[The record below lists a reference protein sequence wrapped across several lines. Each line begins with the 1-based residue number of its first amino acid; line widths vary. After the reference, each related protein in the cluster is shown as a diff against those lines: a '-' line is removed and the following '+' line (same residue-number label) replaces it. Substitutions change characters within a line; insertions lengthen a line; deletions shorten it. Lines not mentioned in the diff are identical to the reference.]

1 MDTSIDKDVSEYVF
15 NRKLCDKYQNIMV
28 TGATGMLGA
37 YAVEFF
43 CELSRQHGLNKQIVA
58 MVRKSS
64 PYLVA
69 LESHY
74 ADCLRVCYYEDITT
88 VLLSSQNWLV
98 VHAASPASPDQFEND
113 PFGLV
118 ATNIMMTLQVAEALR
133 VAGGHL
139 VYFSSGEVYGP
150 NPKIP
155 TSESDSSGFD
165 HLGPRGS
172 YPESKRSGELILQAF
187 SSEYGFGA
195 TCLRIYHTFG
205 PGIAINQ
212 SRIFS
217 TVINSLVNQTPI
229 VLRTA
234 GEARRSFLYSLD
246 LLNAVLICAESTGFK
261 VANIAG
267 DTEISIRQF
276 ADIASQLSGGAS
288 PVKVTATVVDK
299 GTPTES
305 PILRGSANTEVLRS
319 LGWTPLV
326 EIRDGLG
333 RTVESVKWRTQQG
346 LHGR

>member
-1 MDTSIDKDVSEYVF
+1 MDPSINKDVSEYGF
-15 NRKLCDKYQNIMV
+15 SGKLRDEFQNIMV

-43 CELSRQHGLNKQIVA
+43 CELSRQHKLNKKIVA
-58 MVRKSS
+58 VVRKSS
-64 PYLVA
+64 PYLAA
-69 LESHY
+69 LESDY
-74 ADCLRVCYYEDITT
+74 ADCLRVCHYEDMSS
-88 VLLSSQNWLV
+88 VLLSSHNWLV

-133 VAGGHL
+133 VVGGHL

-205 PGIAINQ
+205 PGIATNQ

-246 LLNAVLICAESTGFK
+246 LLNAVLNCAESAGFK

-276 ADIASQLSGGAS
+276 ADIASQLSGGNS
-288 PVKVTATVVDK
+288 PVKITSTVIDE
-299 GTPTES
+299 GAPTES

-319 LGWTPLV
+319 LGWSPLV
-326 EIRDGLG
+326 ELKDGIG
-333 RTVESVKWRTQQG
+333 RTVESVNWRRQQG
-346 LHGR
+346 LHVR